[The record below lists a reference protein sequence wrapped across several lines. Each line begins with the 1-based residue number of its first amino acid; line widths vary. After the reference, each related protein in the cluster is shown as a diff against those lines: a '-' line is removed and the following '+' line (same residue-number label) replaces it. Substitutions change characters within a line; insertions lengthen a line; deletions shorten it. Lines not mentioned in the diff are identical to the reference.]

1 MAGRATQKSWISCPP
16 APRRTVRW
24 TWTGLAPRVADG
36 ESQGG
41 YQPNFYVVFWRS
53 FAYQIG
59 AEHNNL
65 RNYVL
70 RKTTIG
76 VVSDYSSFVFSV

>member
-1 MAGRATQKSWISCPP
+1 VPVIVYPAGTSVSKTFLTYCSSRFKSDESVRAVISQIF
-16 APRRTVRW
+16 T
-24 TWTGLAPRVADG
+24 
-36 ESQGG
+36 
-41 YQPNFYVVFWRS
+41 WRS